1 MIHLADE
8 LGPVLVTGANGQ
20 LGRRLIRR
28 LASGREPSGSVRAV
42 VRSERA
48 AAALRELPG
57 TRPEIA
63 ILDYRDVE
71 QLTRAARGCRF
82 AVHLTGIIKETRANR
97 YRDAHEATSEAM
109 ARAGAAAGLERI
121 VYLSVLGSDPASPNA
136 CLASKGR
143 AEQILIRGETP
154 VVILRVPMVLGP
166 GDASARVVEAEA
178 RARLLPLVGGGRA
191 RTQPIYADDVVEAI
205 LRGILRPDL
214 AAASIDLA
222 GPESLSQREFVARA
236 AALYGSR
243 PLVLPIPTFLANA
256 AALLAERLL
265 ADPPLTRD
273 MLGVINRDD
282 EVDVGTAC
290 RQLAL
295 ELTPLD
301 EALRLS
307 LGPEAAEA

>member
-1 MIHLADE
+1 MLQLADE

-28 LASGREPSGSVRAV
+28 LASDREPRGTVRAV

-48 AAALRELPG
+48 AAALRELPEA
-57 TRPEIA
+57 RPEIA

-97 YRDAHEATSEAM
+97 YRDAHEATSEAI
-109 ARAGAAAGLERI
+109 ARAATNAGLERI
-121 VYLSVLGSDPASPNA
+121 VYLSVLGSDPA
-136 CLASKGR
+136 R
-143 AEQILIRGETP
+143 AEQILIRGATP

-205 LRGILRPDL
+205 LSGIVRPDL

-236 AALYGSR
+236 AALYGGR
-243 PLVLPIPTFLANA
+243 PVVLPIPTFLANA

-265 ADPPLTRD
+265 ANPPLTRD
-273 MLGVINRDD
+273 MLGVLNRDD
-282 EVDVGTAC
+282 EVDVGPAC

-301 EALRLS
+301 EALRRTLD
-307 LGPEAAEA
+307 PEGGEA

>member
-1 MIHLADE
+1 LADE

-28 LASGREPSGSVRAV
+28 LASDRAPGGSVRAV
-42 VRSERA
+42 VRSER
-48 AAALRELPG
+48 
-57 TRPEIA
+57 
-63 ILDYRDVE
+63 
-71 QLTRAARGCRF
+71 ARGCRF
-82 AVHLTGIIKETRANR
+82 AVHLTGIIKETRVNR
-97 YRDAHEATSEAM
+97 YRDAHEATNESM
-109 ARAGAAAGLERI
+109 VRAASAAGIERI
-121 VYLSVLGSDPASPNA
+121 VYLSILGSDPASPNA

-143 AEQILIRGETP
+143 AEQILIRGATP
-154 VVILRVPMVLGP
+154 AVVLRVPMVLGP

-205 LRGILRPDL
+205 LSALSCPDL
-214 AAASIDLA
+214 AAAILDLA

-236 AALYGSR
+236 AALYGRR
-243 PLVLPIPTFLANA
+243 PAVLPIPAFLANA

-265 ADPPLTRD
+265 ADPPFTRD

-282 EVDVGTAC
+282 QADVGPAC
-290 RQLAL
+290 RKLAL

-301 EALRLS
+301 EALRRTLS
-307 LGPEAAEA
+307 LEAAEA

>member
-1 MIHLADE
+1 LADE
-8 LGPVLVTGANGQ
+8 LGTVLVTGANGQ

-28 LASGREPSGSVRAV
+28 LASDRAAGGPVRAV

-48 AAALRELPG
+48 AASLRDLPG
-57 TRPEIA
+57 AHPEIA
-63 ILDYRDVE
+63 ILDYRDAE

-82 AVHLTGIIKETRANR
+82 AVHLTGIIKETRVNR

-109 ARAGAAAGLERI
+109 ARACSAAGIERI

-143 AEQILIRGETP
+143 AEQILIRGATP

-178 RARLLPLVGGGRA
+178 LARLLPLVGGGRA

-205 LRGILRPDL
+205 LSALGRPEL
-214 AAASIDLA
+214 AAAILDLA

-236 AALYGSR
+236 AALYGRR
-243 PLVLPIPTFLANA
+243 PAVLPIPAFLANA

-265 ADPPLTRD
+265 ADPPFTRD

-282 EVDVGTAC
+282 EVDVGPAC

-301 EALRLS
+301 EALRRTV
-307 LGPEAAEA
+307 GPEAAEA

>member
-1 MIHLADE
+1 LAEE
-8 LGPVLVTGANGQ
+8 LGLVLVTGANGQ

-48 AAALRELPG
+48 AAALRELPEA
-57 TRPEIA
+57 RPEIA
-63 ILDYRDVE
+63 ILDYRDAE

-82 AVHLTGIIKETRANR
+82 AVHLTGIIKQTRSNR

-109 ARAGAAAGLERI
+109 ARAGTAAGLERI

-143 AEQILIRGETP
+143 AEQILIRGATP

-205 LRGILRPDL
+205 LSGMARPEL

-236 AALYGSR
+236 AALYGSK
-243 PLVLPIPTFLANA
+243 PLVLPIPTVLANA

-282 EVDVGTAC
+282 AVDVGPAC

-295 ELTPLD
+295 ELPPLD
-301 EALRLS
+301 EALRRC
-307 LGPEAAEA
+307 LGPELAEA

>member
-1 MIHLADE
+1 
-8 LGPVLVTGANGQ
+8 
-20 LGRRLIRR
+20 
-28 LASGREPSGSVRAV
+28 
-42 VRSERA
+42 
-48 AAALRELPG
+48 
-57 TRPEIA
+57 
-63 ILDYRDVE
+63 
-71 QLTRAARGCRF
+71 
-82 AVHLTGIIKETRANR
+82 
-97 YRDAHEATSEAM
+97 M
-109 ARAGAAAGLERI
+109 ARAGTDAGLERI

-143 AEQILIRGETP
+143 AEQILIRGATP

-205 LRGILRPDL
+205 LSGIVRPDL

-243 PLVLPIPTFLANA
+243 PAVLPIPAFLANA

-265 ADPPLTRD
+265 ADPPFTRD
-273 MLGVINRDD
+273 MLGVLNRDD
-282 EVDVGTAC
+282 EVDVGPAC

-301 EALRLS
+301 EALRRCI
-307 LGPEAAEA
+307 GPELL